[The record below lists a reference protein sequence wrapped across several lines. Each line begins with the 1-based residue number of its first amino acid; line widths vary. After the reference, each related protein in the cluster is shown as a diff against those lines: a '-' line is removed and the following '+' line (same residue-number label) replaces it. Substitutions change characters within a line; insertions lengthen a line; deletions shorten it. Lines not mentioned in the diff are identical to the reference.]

1 MSQPLFPVLVSVCEV
16 LDFVSFLA
24 SVVSVVSTSLDPD
37 SEKILSPY
45 TDHCGTFVLTANKT
59 TNAPFNTCF
68 VLNRFTPFMILGE
81 LYVNANIFIQKQTV
95 YPIKIEQDYFLN
107 LRNKAEW
114 ILVYPFC
121 FSLNNEN
128 SLLLQKC
135 QKSFIPNLFVKSDC
149 FLCFHKRMIV
159 SRRCSS
165 AHHKLVS

>member
-1 MSQPLFPVLVSVCEV
+1 MSQPLFQYLF
-16 LDFVSFLA
+16 LFVKYSISFLA

-68 VLNRFTPFMILGE
+68 VLNRFTPFYDSRRIICKRKHF
-81 LYVNANIFIQKQTV
+81 LYKKQTV

-121 FSLNNEN
+121 FSLNNETAY
-128 SLLLQKC
+128 
-135 QKSFIPNLFVKSDC
+135 
-149 FLCFHKRMIV
+149 
-159 SRRCSS
+159 CSKNVRNRLS
-165 AHHKLVS
+165 QIFS